1 MDNASTVLYEYF
13 LNDGEVRKQ
22 ECTIIELYESGR
34 RGASIQFVRENMYGS
49 KFISKADLGVVR
61 NNHIYALDDDIEK
74 YTEVFIAYV
83 EAKAKNLQ
91 QQLYKNK
98 KVLKKLRKE
107 DSNHGKYW

>member
-22 ECTIIELYESGR
+22 ECTIIENHEFGR
-34 RGASIQFVRENMYGS
+34 RGANIQFVRENLYGS
-49 KFISKADLGVVR
+49 KFISRSDLGVVR

-98 KVLKKLRKE
+98 KVLKKLKRE
-107 DSNHGKYW
+107 DKQERL